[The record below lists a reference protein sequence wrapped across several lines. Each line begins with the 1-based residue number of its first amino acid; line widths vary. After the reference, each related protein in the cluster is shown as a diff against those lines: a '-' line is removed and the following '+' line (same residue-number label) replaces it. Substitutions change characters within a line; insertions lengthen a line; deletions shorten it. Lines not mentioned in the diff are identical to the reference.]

1 MNELESFK
9 EMLEE
14 FRIRLAEQLRI
25 EFEEYERERLR
36 ELKAIHER
44 LDDLEARV
52 AQLERDDAK
61 RVLAAIAAKYNMTD
75 EELLREAVK
84 LFLKERGK
92 MIGRDK
98 S

>member
-1 MNELESFK
+1 MNDLELFR
-9 EMLEE
+9 EMLDE
-14 FRIRLAEQLRI
+14 FKIRLAEQLRI

-44 LDDLEARV
+44 LDDLEVRV
-52 AQLERDDAK
+52 AQLERDDAR
-61 RVLAAIAAKYNMTD
+61 RVLAAIAAKYNMTE

-84 LFLKERGK
+84 LFLEKKG
-92 MIGRDK
+92 GRTH